1 MKKLITTATNFVL
14 YSVPAMV
21 LAQNTD
27 PSSTG
32 YGLNDTNFNVDMG
45 QNTNLVDSVSQIIN
59 IILSVLGIIAVIIVL
74 MGGFKWMTSQGNEE
88 KVGEAKKLLSAG
100 LIGLVIVLAAYA
112 IARFV
117 VTNLLSATG
126 AGA

>member
-14 YSVPAMV
+14 YALPVAAF
-21 LAQNTD
+21 AQLQNYGLDNSNFTPELNKNTD
-27 PSSTG
+27 
-32 YGLNDTNFNVDMG
+32 
-45 QNTNLVDSVSQIIN
+45 LVTAVSNIIN

-112 IARFV
+112 ISRFV
-117 VTNLLSATG
+117 ITNLITAT
-126 AGA
+126 AG